1 MDALRRALGRLSACY
16 ALVFLSFALPH
27 WGVAPGLMDEP
38 VIIPAA
44 LVETLCAAA
53 MLAGAHG
60 ALSGRFWAWNGLLY
74 SHAAA
79 LGGVVLGILAMALS
93 GNAGSALLAWYHG
106 SMAAVLA
113 AGLAAAFYVSRVRR

>member
-1 MDALRRALGRLSACY
+1 MDALRRALGWLSACY

-27 WGVAPGLMDEP
+27 WGVVPGLMGEP

-44 LVETLCAAA
+44 VVETLCVAAV
-53 MLAGAHG
+53 LAGARG
-60 ALSGRFWAWNGLLY
+60 ALAGRSWAWNGLIY

-79 LGGVVLGILAMALS
+79 LGGVVLGILATAL
-93 GNAGSALLAWYHG
+93 GGAGSALLTWYHG

-113 AGLAAAFYVSRVRR
+113 AGLAGAFYFSSVRR